1 MNEALIDLSALR
13 EPCADQVT
21 QAFYAKHGAQL
32 QRFGERGRK
41 TCRQDILHHLDY
53 LQAALSNNA
62 PNILVQYALWLRDV
76 LSSRGV
82 PAQHLGFSF
91 ELLIDFFAMRL
102 SAGQSGPVKAII
114 EAALSALDKLA
125 PPALI
130 EKSRLPALPEMD
142 VYQSLVLQGHHR
154 PAYSVLNKAMDAGH
168 SLAQVSVQMVQ
179 PALYKVGHL
188 WQKSQ
193 ITVSQEHLATA
204 ISQNILAS
212 AYMRASFAPPVGK
225 SAMFACV
232 EGNHHCVGLQMLSDA
247 FETSGW
253 DVFNLGSDL
262 PMMDLVRQVDAQ
274 RPDLLGLSIMLP
286 HHAAVARITIE
297 TLRAEMGTACPTVW
311 VGGLPTVTTP
321 ELWQATEADGWA
333 ADALHALE
341 QL

>member
-1 MNEALIDLSALR
+1 MNEALIDLTAMR

-21 QAFYAKHGAQL
+21 QAIYAKHGAEL
-32 QRFGERGRK
+32 QRFGERGK
-41 TCRQDILHHLDY
+41 NTCRQDILYHLDY

-62 PNILVQYALWLRDV
+62 PNILVQYALWLKDV

-82 PAQHLGFSF
+82 PVQHLGFSF
-91 ELLIDFFAMRL
+91 VLLINFFAMRL
-102 SAGQSGPVKAII
+102 SADQAGPVVAIL
-114 EAALSALDKLA
+114 ETARSALDSLT

-130 EKSRLPALPEMD
+130 EKSRVPALPEMD

-154 PAYSVLNKAMDAGH
+154 PAYSVLSKAMDDGY

-179 PALYKVGHL
+179 PALYQVGHL

-212 AYMRASFAPPVGK
+212 AYTRASFAPPVGK

-232 EGNHHCVGLQMLSDA
+232 EGNYHCVGLQMLADS
-247 FETSGW
+247 FETYGW
-253 DVFNLGSDL
+253 DVFNLGRNL
-262 PMMDLVRQVDAQ
+262 PMMDLVGQVDAQ

-297 TLRAEMGTACPTVW
+297 ALRAEMGTACPTIW
-311 VGGLPTVTTP
+311 VGGLPTVTTH
-321 ELWQATEADGWA
+321 ELWQATGADGWA